1 MAKKQID
8 GNLALEQQRVI
19 VIPAHDEIVARKL
32 RVAAYARVS
41 SSSEDQLNSYRVQN
55 QYYSELI
62 SNNPDREM
70 VDIYADEGITG
81 TSVEKREDFQ
91 RMMQDCRKG
100 KIDRILVKS
109 ISRFARNTKDCLAA
123 VRELKEL
130 GVSVLFEEQGI
141 DTARVSSEMVTAI
154 MASLAQKQSESIS
167 GNVQWSIQHQMEAG
181 KYKLRTAPFGYT
193 VRNGELTVN
202 EAEAPIVQDIFNVYL
217 SGANTKEICD
227 RLNAQQGS
235 SRKWLRRE
243 IDYILM
249 NERYAG
255 NAIFQKKYTRA
266 ELPRT
271 VKRNH
276 GERAMY
282 YVSDSNA
289 PIIPQNVFDR
299 AQELRK
305 RRTVSRSDEPKV
317 YSGKIQCSCGSR
329 CRAKTS
335 NQIWYWSCVVHEE
348 QRNACHIKQVPE
360 ETMTDEK
367 PRVIII
373 PPKPETVQTA
383 AVAKQ
388 LRVAAYCRVSTK
400 EEEQA
405 SSYEAQ
411 CEYYTDKIMSNK
423 EWTIAG
429 IFADEGITG
438 TSTKKRTEFL
448 RMIRQCKQK
457 KIDLILTKS
466 IQRFARNT
474 LDCINYTRI
483 LRQLGIGVL
492 FEKEN
497 INSLPTD
504 SEFMITMYGAMA
516 QSESESISGNIR
528 RGRQMHAKV
537 GTLKVPCYRLYGY
550 EKDTEGKFRVIPE
563 QAEIVREL
571 YKRYESGASLRNL
584 QDWLE
589 ENQIK
594 TVLGE
599 SKWTT
604 TAVKGILTNEKYC
617 GDVLLQ
623 KTFRTDVISKKV
635 IKNIGQMAQYYMPN
649 HHEAIVS
656 REQYNAVKAEM
667 ARRSALRSPSKTAV
681 TGRSCYTS
689 KYALSDRLVCGECGT
704 LYRRCTWISLGRKYP
719 VWRCT
724 SRLNYGTKYCHDSP
738 TIKEEQLQAA
748 ILAAINSAMSN
759 KTSLL
764 DLIKNAVSLEL
775 LPVQGQTMSLADI
788 EHRLAQLD
796 EQFQQLLAEAIDT
809 DDKETCNAQFA
820 EILAEQTSLK
830 KQKETILQSSMD
842 TDRVCTRMKQAEQAI
857 ESAASTITEWNENAV
872 RQTVER
878 VTVLSVNEILVRIK
892 GGAEIKQRLER

>member
-1 MAKKQID
+1 
-8 GNLALEQQRVI
+8 
-19 VIPAHDEIVARKL
+19 
-32 RVAAYARVS
+32 
-41 SSSEDQLNSYRVQN
+41 
-55 QYYSELI
+55 
-62 SNNPDREM
+62 
-70 VDIYADEGITG
+70 
-81 TSVEKREDFQ
+81 
-91 RMMQDCRKG
+91 
-100 KIDRILVKS
+100 
-109 ISRFARNTKDCLAA
+109 
-123 VRELKEL
+123 
-130 GVSVLFEEQGI
+130 
-141 DTARVSSEMVTAI
+141 
-154 MASLAQKQSESIS
+154 
-167 GNVQWSIQHQMEAG
+167 
-181 KYKLRTAPFGYT
+181 
-193 VRNGELTVN
+193 
-202 EAEAPIVQDIFNVYL
+202 
-217 SGANTKEICD
+217 
-227 RLNAQQGS
+227 
-235 SRKWLRRE
+235 
-243 IDYILM
+243 
-249 NERYAG
+249 
-255 NAIFQKKYTRA
+255 
-266 ELPRT
+266 
-271 VKRNH
+271 
-276 GERAMY
+276 
-282 YVSDSNA
+282 
-289 PIIPQNVFDR
+289 
-299 AQELRK
+299 
-305 RRTVSRSDEPKV
+305 
-317 YSGKIQCSCGSR
+317 
-329 CRAKTS
+329 
-335 NQIWYWSCVVHEE
+335 
-348 QRNACHIKQVPE
+348 
-360 ETMTDEK
+360 MTDEK

-373 PPKPETVQTA
+373 PPKPELQQTT
-383 AVAKQ
+383 AVTKQ

-423 EWTIAG
+423 EWTMAG

-497 INSLPTD
+497 INSLPPD

-550 EKDTEGKFRVIPE
+550 EKDADGKFCIMPE

-599 SKWTT
+599 SKWTAT
-604 TAVKGILTNEKYC
+604 SIKSILTNEKYC

-623 KTFRTDVISKKV
+623 KTFRTDVISKKI
-635 IKNIGQMAQYYMPN
+635 IKNVGQMTQYYMPD

-704 LYRRCTWISLGRKYP
+704 LYRRCTWTSLGRKYP

-724 SRLNYGTKYCHDSP
+724 SRLNYGTKYCRDSP
-738 TIKEEQLQAA
+738 TIKEEPLQAA
-748 ILAAINSAMSN
+748 ILAAINSVMSN
-759 KTSLL
+759 KPALL
-764 DLIKNAVSLEL
+764 DLIKNAVSVEL

-788 EHRLAQLD
+788 EHRLVQLD
-796 EQFQQLLAEAIDT
+796 EQFQQLLAEAVDAE
-809 DDKETCNAQFA
+809 DKEACNTQFA
-820 EILAEQTSLK
+820 EILAEQTTLK
-830 KQKETILQSSMD
+830 KQKEAILQSSID
-842 TDRVCTRMKQAEQAI
+842 ADRVCTRMKQAEETI
-857 ESAASTITEWNENAV
+857 ENAAPTITEWNENAV
-872 RQTVER
+872 RQIVER
-878 VTVLSVNEILVRIK
+878 VTILSADEILVQIK
-892 GGAEIKQRLER
+892 GGAEVKQRLER